1 MKKGFEY
8 DAFAEGKLDDL
19 GAPPLLTEQP
29 FEHVGGADRTPM
41 REWEAQMDN
50 ARFKVIL

>member
-1 MKKGFEY
+1 LSTTRSPKASG
-8 DAFAEGKLDDL
+8 DDL

-29 FEHVGGADRTPM
+29 LEHVGGADRAPM

-50 ARFKVIL
+50 ARFKVVL

>member
-8 DAFAEGKLDDL
+8 DAFAEGLDDL

-29 FEHVGGADRTPM
+29 LEHVGGADRTPM
-41 REWEAQMDN
+41 REREAQMDN
-50 ARFKVIL
+50 ARFKVVL